1 MNPLAGLERSTAW
14 RAIPGWLSPVDA
26 RLFNSLLLRQRL
38 DNTRGNLLEIGAYL
52 GKTTC
57 LLGQYLNAGEEL
69 TVVDLFGLPP
79 GRSDNDDECLR
90 SYGHVPRM
98 EFEDNCI
105 QILGRVPKVLQ
116 IDSVGLGAVA
126 ELKARSMRFIHVDG
140 SHLYHIA
147 STDLQTAASLIS
159 PEGWVVVD
167 DYRAEHTPGTA
178 LAMWE
183 SVARGLYEPMI
194 LSPGKAYL
202 RPTTARSRG
211 ESYIELLEA
220 DGFEVVEEPFRD
232 RPVLRVTQ
240 RGFDE
245 GYAPPLPWRIRN
257 VAKRLR
263 SS

>member
-1 MNPLAGLERSTAW
+1 MDPLVGLERSNTW
-14 RAIPGWLSPVDA
+14 RSIPGWLSPIDA
-26 RLFNSLLLRQRL
+26 RLFSSLLRRQSFER
-38 DNTRGNLLEIGAYL
+38 TGGNLLEIGAYL

-79 GRSDNDDECLR
+79 ARQDNDDECVR
-90 SYGHVPRM
+90 SYGHVARTQ
-98 EFEDNCI
+98 FEENCI
-105 QILGRVPKVLQ
+105 QTLGWIPKVLQ
-116 IDSVGLGAVA
+116 IDSAELGAIA
-126 ELKARSMRFIHVDG
+126 GLQPQSMRFIHVDG

-147 STDLQTAASLIS
+147 SADLKSAASLIS
-159 PEGWVVVD
+159 PQGWVVVD

-183 SVARGLYEPMI
+183 SVALGLYHPLI

-202 RPTTARSRG
+202 RSNACSSSH
-211 ESYIELLEA
+211 ENYIELLEA
-220 DGFEVVEEPFRD
+220 DGFDVAVEPFRD

-240 RGFDE
+240 RGFHKD
-245 GYAPPLPWRIRN
+245 YAPPLLWRIRN
-257 VAKRLR
+257 VAKRFT